1 MSKNTEGEKD
11 LLSLFG
17 SDSLFFDGDI
27 GTIGTY
33 DVIKTSSPSL
43 DYAIGVGGIPRGRII
58 QFAGK
63 ESSGK
68 TLLSFLCMKQWL
80 DQHPENTA
88 MFIDAEF
95 TYDAKW
101 ARSLGLDTS
110 RIIVAKTNEAKKI
123 FEGLLGKISV
133 NKTTGK
139 ASKTTKGVLD
149 LVKEGVDPKFKRLG
163 VIVIDSVAAMNTPT
177 ESVSDVGKQ
186 NMALMPRFLS
196 VELKKLTPAV
206 ADANVA
212 LIFINQVR
220 TDPGVMYGNP
230 ECVDPY
236 TTKIKI
242 RSFQKEVEQEVF
254 VIELFER
261 ALKDFDLEKPGVFDI
276 SDQNFEIESFDFE
289 KNEKCFSRIKHIL
302 IKDPVD
308 EHYQIGTLKG
318 SAGHL
323 LYDFEEKKFLKASEY
338 KDSKL
343 VKERMFVV
351 DFEIEKTHNY
361 FANGFLNHNT
371 TSGGRAL
378 KHACSLMLNMAPMF
392 GADNKL
398 EDEDGNAIGHK
409 VKVKIQKNKVGA
421 PFREAIYTIK
431 YDSGMVNQ
439 QEELLDLAVVCGVIT
454 RPNNRTYILGEEKYT
469 SRELMLDALKKE
481 SKFEEVESI
490 CRAKYLSGE
499 VVSSTSSDDEDES
512 EEEDESDLFDAM
524 EE

>member
-1 MSKNTEGEKD
+1 MSIKNTEGEKD

-17 SDSLFFDGDI
+17 NDSLFLDGNI
-27 GTIGTY
+27 ATIGACE
-33 DVIKTSSPSL
+33 VIPTSSPSL
-43 DYAIGVGGIPRGRII
+43 DYAIGIGGLPRGRII

-101 ARSLGLDTS
+101 AKSLGLDTS

-139 ASKTTKGVLD
+139 ASKSVKGVLD
-149 LVKEGVDPKFKRLG
+149 LVKEGVDPRFKRLG
-163 VIVIDSVAAMNTPT
+163 VIVVDSVAAMNTPT

-242 RSFQKEVEQEVF
+242 KHSKENLEEDIF
-254 VIELFER
+254 VIQLLEM
-261 ALKDFDLEKPGVFDI
+261 ALKNFDLESPAVFDV
-276 SDQNFEIESFDFE
+276 SDQNFEIESFDFQ
-289 KNEKCFSRIKHIL
+289 KNEKCFSKIKHIV
-302 IKDPVD
+302 IKEPVN
-308 EHYQIGTLKG
+308 EHYQVGSLKG
-318 SAGHL
+318 SSGHL
-323 LYDFEEKKFLKASEY
+323 IYDFDQKKFLKASEY
-338 KDSKL
+338 KDSIQI
-343 VKERMFVV
+343 KEKMFVV
-351 DFEIEKTHNY
+351 DFEIEETHNY
-361 FANGFLNHNT
+361 FANGLLNHNT

-431 YDSGMVNQ
+431 YDSGMVNRE
-439 QEELLDLAVVCGVIT
+439 EELLDLAVICGIIT
-454 RPNNRTYILGEEKYT
+454 RPNNRTYILGENKFT
-469 SRELMLDALKKE
+469 SRELMLEHLKSPSQFK
-481 SKFEEVESI
+481 EVETL
-490 CRAKYLSGE
+490 CRTKYLSGE
-499 VVSSTSSDDEDES
+499 VSSPICSEMEDE
-512 EEEDESDLFDAM
+512 EEEEENLFDSM
-524 EE
+524 E